1 MASATPPFSFSFS
14 AGLQSRT
21 EPLNEF
27 RGLRPAL
34 QASHGSKRRMEMVK
48 AKINGRVFTFAWE
61 EFEKA
66 MGRLGVVAS
75 VEILEVA

>member
-1 MASATPPFSFSFS
+1 
-14 AGLQSRT
+14 
-21 EPLNEF
+21 
-27 RGLRPAL
+27 
-34 QASHGSKRRMEMVK
+34 MVK